1 MQRTSENIGTIAAAL
16 AKALAELTNPEKLL
30 VATIQ
35 PDGSGAAERTFRY
48 APLSSGLEIA
58 QDLGP
63 ARDRHLQTTSA
74 TDTSGLSAGMLKLK
88 FLERLLQK
96 SIFSRPN

>member
-63 ARDRHLQTTSA
+63 ARYRHLA
-74 TDTSGLSAGMLKLK
+74 DHLGNRGPAACRRVCCLN
-88 FLERLLQK
+88 F
-96 SIFSRPN
+96 